1 MTREELKAHCEK
13 EMKMCEFWAHTKD
26 EELNNSKIY
35 QEHKLILELLE
46 QEESIL
52 DKVKQTREEIQKLV
66 DMCGSDTVADL
77 NMKSGLGLALEKI
90 DKLIESEI
98 INNE

>member
-1 MTREELKAHCEK
+1 MSRYVDLDRIEFIKADGNEEFNHGVVSCINRLLRAEPIKAV
-13 EMKMCEFWAHTKD
+13 
-26 EELNNSKIY
+26 S
-35 QEHKLILELLE
+35 
-46 QEESIL
+46 L

-90 DKLIESEI
+90 DKLIEI
-98 INNE
+98 KNEQE